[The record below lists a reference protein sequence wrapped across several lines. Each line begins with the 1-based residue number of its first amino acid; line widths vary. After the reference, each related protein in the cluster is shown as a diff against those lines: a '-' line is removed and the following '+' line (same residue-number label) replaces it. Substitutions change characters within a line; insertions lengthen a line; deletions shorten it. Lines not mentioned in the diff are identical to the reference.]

1 MTIEILLVI
10 LLLAGAAVVAGL
22 GALLLAAFG
31 PAGWIVVL
39 ALFAAAA
46 LVWRF
51 AAAPAD
57 WQGEDLRD
65 DWRAS

>member
-1 MTIEILLVI
+1 MTIELLLVI
-10 LLLAGAAVVAGL
+10 LLIAGAAVLAGL
-22 GALLLAAFG
+22 GVLLLAAFG

-39 ALFAAAA
+39 ALLAAAA
-46 LVWRF
+46 VVWRI

-65 DWRAS
+65 DWRAG